1 MVEVLKIG
9 SRSVDAD
16 DILPLMA
23 GYQMLPRFIQ
33 ELVIDD
39 AIAGTDCTAE
49 EAQQARQS
57 FYAQNKITDDASRQ
71 AWLAGYGMTAEQM
84 DALALRELK
93 IEAFKQKTWGPKLE
107 SYFLER
113 KGKLDK
119 VIYSLIRTKD
129 IGIAQEIYFRILE
142 GEQPLSEL
150 ASKYSQ
156 GPEAQTDGLIG
167 PVELSVPHPSLAKML
182 SVSQPGQL
190 CPPTRVGEW
199 VVIVRL
205 ERFVPAQ
212 LDDPMRERL
221 LNECFQLWLQKE
233 TREHAGAALGTPA
246 APLSSQT

>member
-1 MVEVLKIG
+1 MAEVLKIG
-9 SRSVDAD
+9 SRSVSAD
-16 DILPLMA
+16 EILPLMA
-23 GYQMLPRFIQ
+23 GYQMLPKFIQ

-39 AIAGTDCTAE
+39 AIADISCTE
-49 EAQQARQS
+49 EEKQQARQA
-57 FYAQNKITDDASRQ
+57 FYAQNKIADEATRQ
-71 AWLAGYGMTAEQM
+71 GWLAAYGMTVEQL

-93 IEAFKQKTWGPKLE
+93 IETFKQQTWAPKLE

-142 GEQPLSEL
+142 GEQPFSEL
-150 ASKYSQ
+150 ANKYSQ

-167 PVELSVPHPSLAKML
+167 PVELSVPHPTLAKML

-212 LDDPMRERL
+212 LDDPMRQRM
-221 LNECFQLWLQKE
+221 LNECFQTWLQKE
-233 TREHAGAALGTPA
+233 TREQANESLGTPV
-246 APLSSQT
+246 APVSSQT